1 MALDKQAGV
10 LTTLNCGDSRS
21 LIFDGDGKLIFQTV
35 DHKPNLAEELER
47 LSVGQKQG
55 LSYSLPQCRFSRW
68 YLPVG
73 EYEYAVSRSLEG
85 PFATA
90 RGIVYTADITDIQ
103 ITDTVVVA
111 VSATDGLFEVM
122 DTAQVGQIVHQLRT
136 GPKKMT
142 AADAAKTLC
151 SMAVERGSSDNV
163 SVVILYLDE

>member
-1 MALDKQAGV
+1 MALDKQTGV
-10 LTTLNCGDSRS
+10 LTTLNCGDSRC

-35 DHKPNLAEELER
+35 DHEPNLAEELER
-47 LSVGQKQG
+47 LSEGQKQG
-55 LSYSLPQCRFSRW
+55 LSYSLPECRFSRW

-90 RGIVYTADITDIQ
+90 RGITWLADVKDIQ
-103 ITDTVVVA
+103 VTDVVVA

-136 GPKKMT
+136 TQKMT

-163 SVVILYLDE
+163 SVVILYLAA